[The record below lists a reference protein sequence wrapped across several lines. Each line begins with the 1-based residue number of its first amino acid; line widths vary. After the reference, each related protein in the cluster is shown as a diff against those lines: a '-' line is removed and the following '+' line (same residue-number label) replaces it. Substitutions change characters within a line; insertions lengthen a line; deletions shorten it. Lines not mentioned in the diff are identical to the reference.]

1 MKGTTSLAAIAE
13 AYGKSPEVLT
23 AQVEA
28 RTDGQPVQAVE
39 AISTGTGVDV
49 FEVTF
54 GPKGERLRVFVNPNS
69 GQALVREA
77 VGKVLAEAA

>member
-23 AQVEA
+23 AQVESHTGGE
-28 RTDGQPVQAVE
+28 RVESVE

-49 FEVTF
+49 FEVMY
-54 GPKGERLRVFVNPNS
+54 GKGRKLSVFVNPNS
-69 GQALVREA
+69 GQALVRKE